1 MKLFAWFADKE
12 NEKKVKAIGRFFKD
26 FWPALLA
33 GYLMFGNALG
43 RFVTGII
50 GKIVIWTVKIVA
62 KVIPDLIKELAISQ
76 DIDPDLLVNDVNDA
90 AIFADILR
98 GMNAQP
104 TGQEPSPAGQQP
116 PAMGAA
122 GGVPPTTGPNDAAAT
137 GGSGIGIGDAP
148 IAGEA
153 GFTGNTG

>member
-1 MKLFAWFADKE
+1 
-12 NEKKVKAIGRFFKD
+12 
-26 FWPALLA
+26 
-33 GYLMFGNALG
+33 
-43 RFVTGII
+43 
-50 GKIVIWTVKIVA
+50 
-62 KVIPDLIKELAISQ
+62 
-76 DIDPDLLVNDVNDA
+76 
-90 AIFADILR
+90 
-98 GMNAQP
+98 MNAQP

-122 GGVPPTTGPNDAAAT
+122 RGVPPTTGPYDAAAT